1 MAGKEGNMNTLLDAM
16 MKKYDPHTM
25 YEKKN
30 VMKEVM
36 QEIVLCGLSRAGF
49 FKKAAFYGG
58 TALRIFYGLDRFSED
73 LDFSLMAVD
82 EDFDITPYFPILQK
96 EIAAFNLRVQ
106 LGVKDKT
113 KSSQIR
119 SAFLKGNTKEHLLLF
134 YPEDVEADH
143 VPANEVIKIK
153 FEIDVNPPSYA
164 TFERKYRL
172 IPLPYEVNL
181 YDEASLFAGKIHAVI
196 GRSWRNRIKG
206 RDLYDYVFY
215 LSRNTEV
222 NIRHLQA
229 RLIQSGHFADTQM
242 LTLDGV
248 KQLLC
253 ERFTEIDFEQAKAD
267 VLPFIKDTT
276 LINLWSADFFQQI
289 TTELKEN
296 RT

>member
-276 LINLWSADFFQQI
+276 LINLWGADFFQQI
-289 TTELKEN
+289 TAELKEH